1 MTRSRRDTP
10 KSSAVRYD
18 LILKGGECIDPATGR
33 RGQCDIAFA
42 EGKVAAIE
50 GKVDPAMASQVERVD
65 DAYVV
70 PGLIDMHVHASAGI
84 GEGADPDVIGIG
96 RGATTLADAGSC
108 GTANFGALQ
117 RVIATSQTRVF
128 VWLNL
133 SSIGQ
138 TDTRI
143 GELAFL
149 PLLNVEEAVTL
160 AGEHPDLIVGFKGR
174 LSTYVTGGGSCM
186 PALRLLLEAGN
197 AAKLPVMIHVGDTPE
212 PLGKILDML
221 RPGDVVSHYLTSRKS
236 NILGVQAFPEAKI
249 IPEIFAAR
257 RRGVILDTARGRNH
271 MAFPQMEAALERGL
285 LPDSFSTDLTRINAT
300 DPSFSLMMIA
310 TQFMSFGV
318 PFEECLP
325 RMTANPAR
333 ILGRP
338 ELGRLE
344 VGGVGDATILK
355 IEPGDFAV
363 TDVDGRVR
371 RTNQRVVALG
381 AVRAGQIIP
390 IEPPVDR

>member
-70 PGLIDMHVHASAGI
+70 PGLIDMHVHASAG
-84 GEGADPDVIGIG
+84 IGIG

-221 RPGDVVSHYLTSRKS
+221 RPGDVVSHYHPRDLR
-236 NILGVQAFPEAKI
+236 G
-249 IPEIFAAR
+249 AAPR
-257 RRGVILDTARGRNH
+257 SHPRYGARSQPHGLSPDGGRT
-271 MAFPQMEAALERGL
+271 G
-285 LPDSFSTDLTRINAT
+285 TR
-300 DPSFSLMMIA
+300 
-310 TQFMSFGV
+310 
-318 PFEECLP
+318 
-325 RMTANPAR
+325 PA
-333 ILGRP
+333 
-338 ELGRLE
+338 
-344 VGGVGDATILK
+344 
-355 IEPGDFAV
+355 
-363 TDVDGRVR
+363 
-371 RTNQRVVALG
+371 
-381 AVRAGQIIP
+381 AGQL
-390 IEPPVDR
+390 